1 MSNKTFLDLVDNE
14 HSVRLDRILSKL
26 EGCFKLERELS
37 LLKHNIASNT
47 LNAELYEFLDD
58 DDSLKTVLK
67 GIPYKDTSTMSQEAV
82 DEYNL
87 IRMKCVDEAMESVI
101 SKINAFIISLWHAFL
116 DWLDDW
122 FDTNKR
128 LNFRLKQRERHVVE
142 KPMAYGSDEQFNNAV
157 GYCFIYNTEWKVMLN
172 AVTQLSALLETVS
185 ANNPEGWLERNHSK
199 LVQGL
204 AEFGYE
210 VTDTTVRY
218 DNPKYVRI
226 ERKIGVGG
234 GGWSK
239 SIYTTNLGVA
249 RNMLDTERS
258 SRTAFL
264 AIRRT
269 FDKVSRAE
277 ASDSDKIAMVKL
289 VKACKAVK
297 MGAALLAR
305 AIYDIG
311 SIALRNV
318 GSSI

>member
-1 MSNKTFLDLVDNE
+1 M
-14 HSVRLDRILSKL
+14 
-26 EGCFKLERELS
+26 
-37 LLKHNIASNT
+37 
-47 LNAELYEFLDD
+47 
-58 DDSLKTVLK
+58 
-67 GIPYKDTSTMSQEAV
+67 
-82 DEYNL
+82 
-87 IRMKCVDEAMESVI
+87 
-101 SKINAFIISLWHAFL
+101 
-116 DWLDDW
+116 
-122 FDTNKR
+122 
-128 LNFRLKQRERHVVE
+128 
-142 KPMAYGSDEQFNNAV
+142 
-157 GYCFIYNTEWKVMLN
+157 
-172 AVTQLSALLETVS
+172 S
-185 ANNPEGWLERNHSK
+185 ANNPEGWLNRNHSK

-239 SIYTTNLGVA
+239 AIYTTNLGVA

-277 ASDSDKIAMVKL
+277 ATDSDKIAMVKL

-311 SIALRNV
+311 NIALRNV